1 MKFLLTFFLA
11 FLIASLAM
19 QANARGKP
27 PMFPTQHQGQGQG
40 QAQGQAQGQLQG
52 QAMQQGIYVNTA
64 AGVEA
69 ASVTASGLS
78 ADTLVNSSTQLRA
91 AELSNDAIKSAARHR
106 VPDAYAPPLT
116 TSNDTCMGSSSI
128 GGSGAG
134 FGVSVGS
141 TWTDHGCTA
150 RADARVLFNMGLKDE
165 AILRLCE
172 RPKMAA
178 VLSQCDDSG
187 NTSLE

>member
-1 MKFLLTFFLA
+1 MKYLITFLLA
-11 FLIASLAM
+11 FLMATLAM
-19 QANARGKP
+19 QASARGKP

-40 QAQGQAQGQLQG
+40 QDQQQGQLQG

-64 AGVEA
+64 AGAEA
-69 ASVTASGLS
+69 ASVTAAGLS
-78 ADTLVNSSTQLRA
+78 ADTLINAATQLEV
-91 AELSNDAIKSAARHR
+91 AETNRKGLRDMGRKR

-141 TWTDHGCTA
+141 AWTDHGCTA

-178 VLSQCDDSG
+178 VLSQCADSG